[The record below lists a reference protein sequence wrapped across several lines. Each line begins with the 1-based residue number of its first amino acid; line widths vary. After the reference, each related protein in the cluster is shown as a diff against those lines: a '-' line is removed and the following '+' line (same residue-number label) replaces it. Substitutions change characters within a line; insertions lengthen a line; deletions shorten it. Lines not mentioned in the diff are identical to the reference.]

1 MIPFIYFKNEWKY
14 SLMLQAKTVVISR
27 GDSDC
32 EEAKGP
38 YEDVLFLDLSGDYMP
53 LFIL

>member
-1 MIPFIYFKNEWKY
+1 
-14 SLMLQAKTVVISR
+14 MLEAKIVVISR

-38 YEDVLFLDLSGDYMP
+38 YENVLFLDLDDDCMP